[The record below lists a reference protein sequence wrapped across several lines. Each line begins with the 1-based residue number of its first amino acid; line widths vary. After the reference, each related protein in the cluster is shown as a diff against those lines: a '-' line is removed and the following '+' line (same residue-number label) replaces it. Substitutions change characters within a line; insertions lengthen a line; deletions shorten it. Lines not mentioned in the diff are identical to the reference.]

1 MVRGT
6 SLFTL
11 IMIFLFTA
19 VCPTLVIAQSTILD
33 PLDPN
38 ARPYSDETVLADA
51 NKTAEELLSEAEL
64 LFQDERPL
72 DARTKLLLAL
82 SKDPKSHRAHAML
95 AAYYYSHVGHFKLAL
110 KYTRRALQLLQ
121 EQNGPPPYEDPMIAS
136 RHAHYLNLLA
146 ESRLNLDDYE
156 GALAVLDEYESY
168 NYFQSWYPASRAW
181 VLMKTGRLDE
191 AIKTA
196 RFGLLTGADVGRSLN
211 ILGILL
217 SLRNDREASIEI
229 FRQAIAHEFALG
241 SQEGHP
247 STPLNNVGEV
257 YRETFQEPLAERSWM
272 QAVSLPNGCDH
283 VLPAL
288 NLATIR
294 LERLDIDGASA
305 AIDNFESCVAQFPLR
320 NGEEHR
326 ALVHLIRGRI
336 ALYNGKVD
344 SAIEHLRAALQRQ
357 QWFGRIGTD
366 IEDLQAGA
374 LSSLAIAIRHK
385 LKREK
390 IISPSRETIGK
401 TANRMWE
408 RLKLQTESW
417 WLNRRVLQLLIDHL
431 NYAEDIYSRNT
442 DRLFNYSTLGSI
454 LTRLPTT
461 TLERRLALIR
471 NREDRGPAENY
482 YLMYLAENRLYH
494 GDTSQALQELRQL
507 RRSLRKPADAAA
519 SLHIAL
525 TIAQHISTQ
534 QAEYD
539 DLLLTAFTLNRMSI
553 PSYGLRLPVNFSSTT
568 GTTPEEVLN
577 SAFLVDSSRR
587 YDFLL
592 THGFTDGTHSL
603 RFTSRTGIVGPKTV
617 TGGELSEVITRLAEE
632 IFSKSE

>member
-1 MVRGT
+1 MSRGLC
-6 SLFTL
+6 LFTL
-11 IMIFLFTA
+11 IILCT
-19 VCPTLVIAQSTILD
+19 VVSPSLVIAQSTISD

-51 NKTAEELLSEAEL
+51 NKTADELLSEAEL

-82 SKDPKSHRAHAML
+82 SKDPESHRAHAML

-121 EQNGPPPYEDPMIAS
+121 ERNGLPPYEDPMIAS
-136 RHAHYLNLLA
+136 QHAHYLNLLA

-181 VLMKTGRLDE
+181 ILMKTGRLDE

-196 RFGLLTGADVGRSLN
+196 RFGLLIGADVGRSLN

-217 SLRNDREASIEI
+217 SLKNERDSSIEI
-229 FRQAIAHEFALG
+229 FRQAIAHEFSLG

-336 ALYNGKVD
+336 ALYNGQVD

-366 IEDLQAGA
+366 VEDLQAGA
-374 LSSLAIAIRHK
+374 LSSLTIAIRHK
-385 LKREK
+385 LQREK
-390 IISPSRETIGK
+390 LLHSSDETFVETGR
-401 TANRMWE
+401 RMWS
-408 RLKLQTESW
+408 RLISNTESW

-431 NYAEDIYSRNT
+431 NYAEDIYIRNT
-442 DRLFNYSTLGSI
+442 DSLFNYSTLGSV
-454 LTRLPTT
+454 LSRLPTT
-461 TLERRLALIR
+461 TLERRVALIR
-471 NREDRGPAENY
+471 EKEDRGPAENY
-482 YLMYLAENRLYH
+482 YQMYLAENRLHH
-494 GDTSQALQELRQL
+494 GNTAQALQELRQL
-507 RRSLRKPADAAA
+507 RQSLRKPADAAA

-525 TIAQHISTQ
+525 TIAQHISPQ
-534 QAEYD
+534 EAEYE

-553 PSYGLRLPVNFSSTT
+553 PSYGLQLPVNFSSTS
-568 GTTPEEVLN
+568 GTTPPEILK
-577 SAFLVDSSRR
+577 SAFLVDSNRR
-587 YDFLL
+587 HEFLL
-592 THGFTDGTHSL
+592 TYGLTDGTHSL
-603 RFTSRTGIVGPKTV
+603 RFTSRTGIASPKTV
-617 TGGELSEVITRLAEE
+617 TGRELSEVVRRLADE